1 MIELI
6 QLFRGEVGGRL
17 KIEHYNNFFTSGTKQ
32 QNGLWNSF
40 SWTVK

>member
-1 MIELI
+1 VIELI
-6 QLFRGEVGGRL
+6 QLFGGEVGGRL
-17 KIEHYNNFFTSGTKQ
+17 TIEHYTSFFASGTKQ